1 MEDQSG
7 KMEVMVMRQ
16 RLTEIYKGKKVFITG
31 HTGFK
36 GAWMTAVLQE
46 LGAQVKGYSLAH
58 QSERDLF
65 PLLFKNKK
73 FESVINDIR
82 NMSAL
87 KSEILS
93 FEPDFIFHLAAQ
105 PLVRKS
111 YKIPS
116 ETFEVNVIGTS
127 NLLEV
132 VTLLNKP
139 CQVIIVTTDKVYE
152 NMELNVHYDENSSLG
167 GYDPYSAS
175 KACAELVVNSFRNSF
190 FHEDTFVNHKKN
202 IASVGAGNVRGG
214 GDQND
219 DRLVPDIVNALINN
233 QAINVRNPSS
243 IRPWQHVLEP
253 ISGYLLL
260 GAYMYS
266 IPNKYST
273 AFNFGPLPNDHLSV
287 KELVEIA
294 IEIWGSGSW
303 INLSDPNAPHE
314 AGILQLSIKKA
325 ISELNWTPKLNAKQ
339 AVDWTINW
347 YKQNDESKV
356 EFIYDQINQYFSL

>member
-1 MEDQSG
+1 
-7 KMEVMVMRQ
+7 MEVMVMRQ
-16 RLTEIYKGKKVFITG
+16 RLTENYKGKRVFITG

-65 PLLFKNKK
+65 PILFANKN
-73 FESVINDIR
+73 FESVINDVR
-82 NMSAL
+82 NMSCL
-87 KSEILS
+87 KSELLS

-132 VTLLNKP
+132 VTQLNKP

-152 NMELNVHYDENSSLG
+152 NVESNVHYAENSSLG

-190 FHEDTFVNHKKN
+190 FNDDTFINHKKN
-202 IASVGAGNVRGG
+202 IASVRAGNVIGG
-214 GDQND
+214 GDQNE
-219 DRLVPDIVNALINN
+219 DRLVPDIVNALLNN
-233 QAINVRNPSS
+233 QAIKVRNPYS

-253 ISGYLLL
+253 LSGYLLL
-260 GAYMYS
+260 GAYMS
-266 IPNKYST
+266 STPNKYST

-287 KELVEIA
+287 KELVETA
-294 IEIWGSGSW
+294 IHIWGSGSW
-303 INLSDPNAPHE
+303 VNLSDPNAPHE
-314 AGILQLSIKKA
+314 AGILQLSIQKA
-325 ISELNWTPKLNAKQ
+325 MSELNWTPKLNSKQ

-347 YKQNDESKV
+347 YKQQDESKV
-356 EFIYDQINQYFSL
+356 EFTYNQINQYFSL